1 MADPLIINCS
11 SACTVTVELSLP
23 PFQLDTA
30 EGAVIS
36 GAILGI
42 WAIGW
47 AIRMVIKTLN
57 VDDVSNESEK

>member
-23 PFQLDTA
+23 PFQLDAA

-47 AIRMVIKTLN
+47 AIRIF
-57 VDDVSNESEK
+57 